1 MEPLVQIEVLAEKIL
16 LKSRSLDRATFDQA
30 LQATYALKKAIEFEY
45 YQDAQ
50 KQDVEN
56 GHVDSSDL
64 KSVAQKLSAGKKLL
78 DEPWTAR
85 FFFQIAEE
93 AILNLYQGEADRPE
107 SLSSTEEAL
116 ACLANWVDIHAGR
129 GIFENREMR
138 IS

>member
-16 LKSRSLDRATFDQA
+16 LKSRSMDRTTFDQA

-50 KQDVEN
+50 KQEGQAEMDV
-56 GHVDSSDL
+56 SDL
-64 KSVAQKLSAGKKLL
+64 KSVAEKLSVGKKLL
-78 DEPWTAR
+78 EEPWTAR

-93 AILNLYQGEADRPE
+93 AILNLYQGEAERPE
-107 SLSSTEEAL
+107 SLSSTDEAL
-116 ACLANWVDIHAGR
+116 ACLANWVDNHAGL
-129 GIFENREMR
+129 GTFENREMR